1 MHVPVRPVWTCA
13 ACGRPWP
20 CPSRQRQLLAE
31 YADARVSLSVF
42 LSACFV
48 QACADLAAM
57 PAGVLYRRSQVSTLG
72 RIVAVVGVGFRV
84 AVEGVAHGFDGGAL
98 HAEPDV

>member
-1 MHVPVRPVWTCA
+1 M
-13 ACGRPWP
+13 
-20 CPSRQRQLLAE
+20 AE

-57 PAGVLYRRSQVSTLG
+57 PAGVLYRRFLTWPYEMPPTPTD
-72 RIVAVVGVGFRV
+72 R
-84 AVEGVAHGFDGGAL
+84 GGS
-98 HAEPDV
+98 PPGW

>member
-1 MHVPVRPVWTCA
+1 MSMHVPIRPVWTCA

-31 YADARVSLSVF
+31 YTDARVSLSVF

-48 QACADLAAM
+48 QACADLAAV
-57 PAGVLYRRSQVSTLG
+57 PAGVLYRRFLTWPH
-72 RIVAVVGVGFRV
+72 
-84 AVEGVAHGFDGGAL
+84 EMPTETDG
-98 HAEPDV
+98 